1 LYVYN
6 EKRMI
11 GRGVSVIRKNTLII
25 NLPKSEKAVK
35 ESLNYITLELEH
47 EIKILIGDEVECG
60 S

>member
-1 LYVYN
+1 
-6 EKRMI
+6 MI